1 MKILNPL
8 KMKRTLDY
16 LKTTDPDLP
25 TLALINNFSETKNL
39 WDTNGLFQ
47 IISNET
53 KRAYL
58 IAELSS
64 FAEQNGFEGI
74 NIDFEELDE
83 KTYPYYLTFLEELT
97 SELHKSGKTVSVN
110 IPLSNDLFDLREI
123 GDRVDLIFLMAYD
136 EHWSSAEPGAIA
148 SQDWFID
155 GIMNAVTEV
164 PKEKLVVTLGN
175 YGYDWTIGK
184 KQSTA
189 MTFQEAH
196 TTMRESQEN
205 IYFDTG
211 SMNPMYSYSD
221 DAGKDHEV
229 WYLDAITAHNQMSAM
244 SELGLGN
251 VSLWRLGSEDPSLW
265 DALHDEKNTD
275 ILKKM
280 SYGYDIDYEGSGEFY
295 KLQSDPKIGTR
306 TLINS

>member
-25 TLALINNFSETKNL
+25 HLALINNFSETQNL
-39 WDTNGLFQ
+39 WDTNALFQ

-58 IAELSS
+58 IAELSR
-64 FAEQNGFEGI
+64 FASENGFEGI

-97 SELHKSGKTVSVN
+97 SEVHKNGKTVSVN

-148 SQDWFID
+148 SQDWFTD
-155 GIMNAVTEV
+155 GIMNAVAEV

-175 YGYDWTIGK
+175 YGYDWTI
-184 KQSTA
+184 
-189 MTFQEAH
+189 
-196 TTMRESQEN
+196 
-205 IYFDTG
+205 
-211 SMNPMYSYSD
+211 
-221 DAGKDHEV
+221 
-229 WYLDAITAHNQMSAM
+229 
-244 SELGLGN
+244 
-251 VSLWRLGSEDPSLW
+251 
-265 DALHDEKNTD
+265 
-275 ILKKM
+275 
-280 SYGYDIDYEGSGEFY
+280 
-295 KLQSDPKIGTR
+295 
-306 TLINS
+306 

>member
-1 MKILNPL
+1 
-8 KMKRTLDY
+8 MKRTLDY

-25 TLALINNFSETKNL
+25 HLALINNFSETKNL

-97 SELHKSGKTVSVN
+97 SELHKNGKTVSVN

-136 EHWSSAEPGAIA
+136 EHWSSAEPGPIA
-148 SQDWFID
+148 SQDWFMD
-155 GIMNAVTEV
+155 GITSAAREV

-175 YGYDWTIGK
+175 YGYDWTI
-184 KQSTA
+184 
-189 MTFQEAH
+189 
-196 TTMRESQEN
+196 
-205 IYFDTG
+205 
-211 SMNPMYSYSD
+211 
-221 DAGKDHEV
+221 
-229 WYLDAITAHNQMSAM
+229 
-244 SELGLGN
+244 
-251 VSLWRLGSEDPSLW
+251 
-265 DALHDEKNTD
+265 
-275 ILKKM
+275 
-280 SYGYDIDYEGSGEFY
+280 
-295 KLQSDPKIGTR
+295 
-306 TLINS
+306 